1 RQAALY
7 VNGTLV
13 GRKPLPDFI
22 STDRR
27 DSMQIGADTGS
38 PIVPAGT
45 QRFKGEMKRVTIYR
59 GARPPQTTGQ

>member
-1 RQAALY
+1 
-7 VNGTLV
+7 
-13 GRKPLPDFI
+13 
-22 STDRR
+22 
-27 DSMQIGADTGS
+27 MQIGADTGS